1 MDIESALV
9 SIILPTYNRAHL
21 LSAAIDSVLAQT
33 YQNWELII
41 WNDGSSDD
49 TENVLRALS
58 DPRIRC
64 LTEDNHGQSYALN
77 RSLEES
83 QGEFIAFLDDDDQ
96 WLPMKLEMQVEV
108 ISEFPEIDLT
118 FANFN
123 NVDVEAKMQD
133 VAFEQNAEGLAQ
145 LKTQRINEDWWLIS
159 EGFLEGVAR
168 ENFIAFDSV
177 MLTKNAIDIAGQFN
191 ESLKTAE
198 DFEYWWRF
206 GLAGMQAAYTEEI
219 LMNRN
224 KYPGSLSGR
233 SVGALHN
240 RLITLDACRDLAA
253 KREQPDLVELLEPL
267 YRNTWHNLIN
277 AYGKEKDLQNAFSAF
292 KQSLEYGFR
301 PGALRLMAE
310 AAFNTLKGNKQ

>member
-58 DPRIRC
+58 DPRIHYF
-64 LTEDNHGQSYALN
+64 TEENHGKSYALN

-83 QGEFIAFLDDDDQ
+83 QGNFIAFLDDDDQ
-96 WLPMKLEMQVEV
+96 WLPKKLEIQVEV
-108 ISEFPEIDLT
+108 MSEFPDIDLT

-123 NVDVEAKMQD
+123 NVDVEAKTQD
-133 VAFEQNAEGLAQ
+133 VAFEQTAEGLAQ
-145 LKTQRINEDWWLIS
+145 LKTQRINEDWCLVS
-159 EGFLEGVAR
+159 QGFLEGITR

-177 MLTKNAIDIAGQFN
+177 MLTKNAIDLVGHFN
-191 ESLKTAE
+191 EDLMTGM

-253 KREQPDLVELLEPL
+253 KRERPDLVELLEQL

-277 AYGKEKDLQNAFSAF
+277 AYGKDKDLQNAFSAF

-310 AAFNTLKGNKQ
+310 AAFNSLKGNKQ

>member
-21 LSAAIDSVLAQT
+21 LPAAIDSVLAQT

-41 WNDGSSDD
+41 WNDGSSDN
-49 TENVLRALS
+49 TENVLSALS
-58 DPRIRC
+58 DPRIRYF
-64 LTEDNHGQSYALN
+64 TEENHGQSYAVN

-83 QGEFIAFLDDDDQ
+83 QGDFIAFLDDDDQ
-96 WLPMKLEMQVEV
+96 WLPKKLGIQVEV
-108 ISEFPEIDLT
+108 MSKNPEIDLT

-123 NVDVEAKMQD
+123 NFDVEAKKQD
-133 VAFEQNAEGLAQ
+133 VAFEQTAEGLAR

-159 EGFLEGVAR
+159 EGFLEGFAR
-168 ENFIAFDSV
+168 ENFIAFDTV
-177 MLTKNAIDIAGQFN
+177 MLTKNAIKIVGVYN
-191 ESLKTAE
+191 ESLITGK

-233 SVGALHN
+233 SVESLHN
-240 RLITLDACRDLAA
+240 RLITLDVCRDLAI
-253 KREQPDLVELLEPL
+253 KGEQPDLVDLIEPI
-267 YRNTWHNLIN
+267 YRNTWHNLIT
-277 AYGKEKDLQNAFSAF
+277 AHGKEKDLHNAFSAF

-310 AAFNTLKGNKQ
+310 AAFNSLKGN